1 MMGIGIAAA
10 NAWGLLLVI
19 LFLGYGL
26 VEIPRKI
33 WYQART
39 KRALFSPRSSHLFFA
54 DPTQPNPLGS
64 AGEPSSNAQ
73 VLPVQGRRA
82 SRRAPQ
88 LPGEAG
94 EDPQGSA
101 SLSLSL
107 LSRICAA
114 VFDRL
119 VVNHT
124 YTQQTVKKFEEQTPE
139 GDPWHQYV
147 ASIIEKARWPTPL
160 FLFTY
165 FY

>member
-39 KRALFSPRSSHLFFA
+39 KSTHFSPRSSHLFLSVALFFSLLRVLFICINKYFYLIFG
-54 DPTQPNPLGS
+54 DNIHKLLTQPMNS

-88 LPGEAG
+88 LAGEAG

-101 SLSLSL
+101 LSLSL
-107 LSRICAA
+107 T
-114 VFDRL
+114 
-119 VVNHT
+119 HT
-124 YTQQTVKKFEEQTPE
+124 LQDPVQPFSTV
-139 GDPWHQYV
+139 
-147 ASIIEKARWPTPL
+147 
-160 FLFTY
+160 
-165 FY
+165 